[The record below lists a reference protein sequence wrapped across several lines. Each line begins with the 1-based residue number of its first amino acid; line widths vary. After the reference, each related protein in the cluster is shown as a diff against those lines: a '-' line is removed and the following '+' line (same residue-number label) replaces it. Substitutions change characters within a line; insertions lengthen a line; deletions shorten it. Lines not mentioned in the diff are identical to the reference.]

1 MNPITLETIK
11 PIVIE
16 KLQNLAQEHHRTL
29 EEEINVI
36 LENAVNN
43 LPTNGSGFWEMTL
56 QFRETMK
63 KEGITLDDTDFTN
76 LRDRSAGREVNL

>member
-29 EEEINVI
+29 QEEINLI
-36 LENAVNN
+36 LENAVDSMS
-43 LPTNGSGFWEMTL
+43 TDGSGFWEMTL

-76 LRDRSAGREVNL
+76 LRELKN